1 MISDTEDPDFPI
13 WRTANKKGDHCSTLA
28 TVLFDAGAAEVTVFG
43 KQPVLSSV
51 FAPSPAS
58 TPAPPLP
65 RDGQRQRQQRQAVA
79 GEEVKGGSSGHSNE
93 VLVFKWLDASTWEAV
108 LRA

>member
-43 KQPVLSSV
+43 KQPVLSSE

-58 TPAPPLP
+58 TPAPRLP
-65 RDGQRQRQQRQAVA
+65 RDGQRQAVA
-79 GEEVKGGSSGHSNE
+79 GEEVEGGSSGHSNE